1 MVEML
6 LSREVLELQL
16 LKQVRSVL
24 GCTEKPRTE
33 SGLFPVCPF
42 WMIWMIRTL
51 ICKTGKFG
59 NDTVLERS
67 RSGKC
72 KEMSN
77 EISPFDSKVEEGKM
91 KS

>member
-24 GCTEKPRTE
+24 GCTEKPRAE

-42 WMIWMIRTL
+42 WMIR
-51 ICKTGKFG
+51 
-59 NDTVLERS
+59 RS
-67 RSGKC
+67 DVDLQNR
-72 KEMSN
+72 
-77 EISPFDSKVEEGKM
+77 KVW
-91 KS
+91 

>member
-1 MVEML
+1 M
-6 LSREVLELQL
+6 
-16 LKQVRSVL
+16 
-24 GCTEKPRTE
+24 
-33 SGLFPVCPF
+33 
-42 WMIWMIRTL
+42 L